1 MEWRDVPGYP
11 GYQVNARGRLRKASG
26 YELGRRGTRY
36 VLSREGVLVRLTPQ
50 ELIALAWA
58 PEGEPA
64 APAQPAPV
72 PAPVAPAPV
81 EKPRKAV
88 PEGFVP
94 VPGYPGYH
102 INREGVCLGRSGRPL
117 MVRRPEE
124 PSGGSYCLGHTSAA
138 IARLLDLTFGPGAAV
153 AAGYPEPKPVDDK
166 RQARAAIRHF
176 GTRAS
181 RRCHDCG
188 RPTNDYRCPVCWA
201 HLRGSAAEV
210 EESEWNA
217 L

>member
-11 GYQVNARGRLRKASG
+11 GYQVSERGKLRKTSG

-36 VLSREGVLVRLTPQ
+36 VLSRGGVLVRLTPQ

-58 PEGEPA
+58 PEPRPEPETA
-64 APAQPAPV
+64 APAPEL
-72 PAPVAPAPV
+72 V
-81 EKPRKAV
+81 EKEEKAI

-94 VPGYPGYH
+94 LPGLDGYY

-117 MVRRPEE
+117 TVHRSEY
-124 PSGGSYCLGHTSAA
+124 PSGGGYTLGHTYAS
-138 IARLLDLTFGPGAAV
+138 IGRLLNMTFGPGAAV
-153 AAGYPEPKPVDDK
+153 AAGYPEPKPIDPA
-166 RQARAAIRHF
+166 RQSRGGIRQPCQE
-176 GTRAS
+176 TK

-188 RPTNDYRCPVCWA
+188 RPTNDYRCPKCWA
-201 HLRGSAAEV
+201 RLRGSAAAV